1 MQLLNVLPIWSRNSS
16 FLHYLTH
23 TNVLVS
29 RVAHTQDTAYDEYNN
44 GWPGIYITLRET
56 KLWVNVPSSVF
67 ENVDNGVSHVDGVRA
82 AAVCVRLCARV

>member
-1 MQLLNVLPIWSRNSS
+1 MKQKSVFSSLPHAHERIS
-16 FLHYLTH
+16 FARRTH
-23 TNVLVS
+23 A
-29 RVAHTQDTAYDEYNN
+29 RDGAYDEYNN

-82 AAVCVRLCARV
+82 AAVWVRLCARV